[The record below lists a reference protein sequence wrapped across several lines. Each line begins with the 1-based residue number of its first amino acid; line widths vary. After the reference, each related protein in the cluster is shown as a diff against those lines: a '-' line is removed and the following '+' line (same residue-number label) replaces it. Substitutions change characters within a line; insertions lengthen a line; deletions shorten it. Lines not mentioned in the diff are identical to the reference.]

1 MISRRITTLT
11 PLALALM
18 LSGCSIGPDYLR
30 PQSWLPSLFAEAPT
44 ATAQTD
50 ASAAAVDSRWWAL
63 FKDETLSALIEAA
76 HKENANLRLAV
87 SRVEQADAAA
97 RESGASLFPTINGA
111 ANGSNTG
118 LSEKTATW
126 SANSPGVLRSRS
138 AGFSL
143 SYELDVWGR
152 VRRANEAARANL
164 LASRYGRDSVRLS
177 VAGLVASNYL
187 NLRALDAQLA
197 ITADSLKSRS
207 ESTRLTKVRVDAGLT
222 SPLDQY
228 QADGALAAL
237 KSQEAE
243 LRQARALAE
252 HQLALLTGNPALK
265 IAPGD
270 LRQLPLPPMPPAGL
284 PADLIEARP
293 DIRQAEQTLIA
304 ANANIGVAKAA
315 YYPKFSLTGALGSES
330 KTLSD
335 LFSAGAGTWS
345 LGLGLLMPIFDA
357 GRTAAQVDQARSL
370 NEQSLINWQYSL
382 QVAYK
387 EVRDALVK
395 LRENEAAELAQTER
409 ANAAGKAL
417 SVAQKRYEAGY
428 AGYLDVLD
436 AQRSSN
442 DAQLA
447 AIASRQARL
456 SAAVELFKALGG
468 GWQPDAS

>member
-1 MISRRITTLT
+1 MISRRIISLT
-11 PLALALM
+11 PLALALT

-30 PQSWLPSLFAEAPT
+30 PQSWLPALFTEAPT

-50 ASAAAVDSRWWAL
+50 TEAAAVDSRWWAL
-63 FKDETLSALIEAA
+63 FKDDTLSSLIEAA
-76 HKENANLRLAV
+76 HKENADLRLAV
-87 SRVEQADAAA
+87 ARVEQADAAA
-97 RESGASLFPTINGA
+97 RESGASLFPTLNGS

-126 SANSPGVLRSRS
+126 SANSPSVLRSRS
-138 AGFSL
+138 AGVSL

-152 VRRANEAARANL
+152 VRRANEAARASL

-197 ITADSLKSRS
+197 ITAESLKSRE
-207 ESTRLTKVRVDAGLT
+207 ESSRLTKVRVDAGLS

-228 QADGALAAL
+228 QADGALAAV
-237 KSQEAE
+237 QAQQAD

-252 HQLALLTGNPALK
+252 HQLALLTGNPSLK
-265 IAPGD
+265 IAAGD
-270 LRQLPLPPMPPAGL
+270 LRQMPLPPVPPTGL
-284 PADLIEARP
+284 PAQLIENRP
-293 DIRQAEQTLIA
+293 DIRQAEQNLIA
-304 ANANIGVAKAA
+304 SNANIGVAKAA

-357 GRTAAQVDQARSL
+357 GRTAAQVDQARAL
-370 NEQSLINWQYSL
+370 NQQSLINWQYSL

-395 LRENEAAELAQTER
+395 LRENAAGEAAQAQR
-409 ANAAGKAL
+409 ADAAAKAL
-417 SVAQKRYEAGY
+417 QVAQKRYEAGY
-428 AGYLDVLD
+428 SGYMEVLD

-468 GWQPDAS
+468 GWQADAS